1 MESLL
6 AHQENL
12 ARAATWKDCRMR
24 AISVVAKEGKTTETV
39 AATALEIA
47 ATAIAVTA
55 ETDVTDV
62 TVAKSGIRE
71 TAARVALAETTEGTI
86 EGTTAGTTAE
96 RTAARTAEK
105 TAGRTAGRIGTVA
118 ERSDGL
124 RNGDE
129 TVASDQTEESAR
141 EPDGERE
148 QRRSAALFPVI

>member
-96 RTAARTAEK
+96 RTAAR
-105 TAGRTAGRIGTVA
+105 
-118 ERSDGL
+118 RSDGL